1 MMALLKFSQDPEE
14 PELWAVENV
23 MYAVDRPP
31 IHVMVQTEGEMPS
44 RECQKV
50 LLALLDGLNE
60 KVLEA
65 AELLL
70 EQYSREECEKMGID
84 PARLPRKDTPEA
96 MAQVAVLRALWL
108 FDESGED
115 YELWF
120 TVPWDQEHTYDVEF
134 EGGEAV
140 ACTINE

>member
-1 MMALLKFSQDPEE
+1 MALLKFNQDPEE

-31 IHVMVQTEGEMPS
+31 IHVMVQTDGETPS

-50 LLALLDGLNE
+50 LLALLDGLSD

-70 EQYSREECEKMGID
+70 EQYSRDECEKMGID
-84 PARLPRKDTPEA
+84 LARLPRQDTPEA
-96 MAQVAVLRALWL
+96 MAEVAVLRALWV

-140 ACTINE
+140 ACTVNE

>member
-1 MMALLKFSQDPEE
+1 MALLKFNQDPEE

-31 IHVMVQTEGEMPS
+31 IHVMVQTDGETPS

-50 LLALLDGLNE
+50 LLALLDGLSD

-70 EQYSREECEKMGID
+70 EQYSRDECEKMGID
-84 PARLPRKDTPEA
+84 LARLPRKDTPEA
-96 MAQVAVLRALWL
+96 MAEVAVLRALWV